1 MGVISRL
8 RLAKLL
14 CLQSTFVAG
23 PKPNVADRRQ
33 NSAVISANNPIT
45 INIIDGGKGPIDQ
58 LIANMGFWL
67 LWGHKQPKKGP
78 LVSHSLLLA
87 F

>member
-45 INIIDGGKGPIDQ
+45 INITDGGKGPID
-58 LIANMGFWL
+58 
-67 LWGHKQPKKGP
+67 
-78 LVSHSLLLA
+78 
-87 F
+87 